1 MNYCSHCG
9 GSLRF
14 DIPPRDDRSRY
25 ICDACQTIFYENP
38 KMVVGCIP
46 EWKDQILLCRRAIEP
61 RYGMWT
67 LPAGFLEN
75 GETVSEG
82 AIRETYEEAGTRVK
96 IIAPYM
102 MLNLSFISQIYFMF
116 RARMLSPDYEA
127 GQESLDV
134 RLFKEEEIPW
144 KNIAFSAISS
154 TLKQYF
160 YDRTKGGSFS
170 FHIGDVQK
178 V

>member
-9 GSLRF
+9 GSVKF
-14 DIPPRDDRSRY
+14 DVPLGDDRFRY
-25 ICDACQTIFYENP
+25 ICDACQTIYYENP

-46 EWKDQILLCRRAIEP
+46 EWENEILLCRRAIEP

-82 AIRETYEEAGTRVK
+82 AMRETYEEAGTRVE

-102 MLNLSFISQIYFMF
+102 MLNLSFVSQIYFMF
-116 RARMLSPDYEA
+116 RARMLNLDYA
-127 GQESLDV
+127 PGKESLDV
-134 RLFKEEEIPW
+134 RLFKEEDIPW
-144 KNIAFSAISS
+144 QDIAFSSIRE
-154 TLKQYF
+154 TLKHYF
-160 YDRTKGGSFS
+160 NDRTRGGKFS
-170 FHIGDVQK
+170 FHIRDIVPD
-178 V
+178 

>member
-14 DIPPRDDRSRY
+14 DIPPGDDRSRY
-25 ICDACQTIFYENP
+25 ICDACQTIFYGNP

-82 AIRETYEEAGTRVK
+82 AIRETYEEAGTRVE

-116 RARMLSPDYEA
+116 RARMPAPDYEA

-134 RLFKEEEIPW
+134 RLFREEDIPW
-144 KNIAFSAISS
+144 KDIAFSAISS

-160 YDRTKGGSFS
+160 DDRTQGGRFS